1 MTAARELSVAEALNE
16 ALHEEFARDDRM
28 LIFGEDIANGGG
40 LFGVTRGLV
49 EKFGRQRVF
58 NTPLSEPAMTG
69 MAVGAAL
76 VGARP
81 VVEIQLMDLLTL
93 TMDQLANH
101 AAKLRYMT
109 GGQVQVP
116 MVLRGP
122 VTAGIGLAA
131 QHSQSLES
139 WVVHI
144 PGLKVVMASTPA
156 DAKGLLKSAIRDPN
170 PVVFFERRLLY
181 GLRGEV
187 PDGEY
192 LIPIGK
198 AKVSRPGRDVTL
210 IASGISAH
218 FAREAALRLAEEG
231 IDVEVIDLRTLKPL
245 DMESIVASVQKT
257 GRVVVANDGY
267 RTCGFA
273 AEVVTRIVEEAF
285 DYLNAPIMRVTS
297 EDVPVPYAQEIEAEV
312 LISVEKILQATR
324 RIMGTSEPSGREA
337 LATS

>member
-1 MTAARELSVAEALNE
+1 MTATRELSVAEALNE

-109 GGQVQVP
+109 GGQLQVP

-122 VTAGIGLAA
+122 VTGGIGLAA

-139 WVVHI
+139 WVAHI
-144 PGLKVVMASTPA
+144 PGLKVVMTSTPA

-198 AKVSRPGRDVTL
+198 AKISRPGRDVTL

-218 FAREAALRLAEEG
+218 FSREAALRLAEEG
-231 IDVEVIDLRTLKPL
+231 IDVEVIDLRTLRPL
-245 DMESIVASVQKT
+245 DMETIVASVQKT

-285 DYLNAPIMRVTS
+285 DCLNAPIMRVTS
-297 EDVPVPYAQEIEAEV
+297 EDVPVPYAQGIEAEV
-312 LISVEKILQATR
+312 LISAEKILHAIR

-337 LATS
+337 LATR